1 MQRRL
6 NEVITALPEAR
17 RERVQAR
24 AKALM
29 SHVEGL
35 GEVQKTAATPELTA
49 PAPHLP

>member
-1 MQRRL
+1 MGRKL
-6 NEVITALPEAR
+6 DEVIAALPEAR

-35 GEVQKTAATPELTA
+35 GEVLKNRGDA
-49 PAPHLP
+49 